1 MNARTSAAA
10 RGAALGEVPGA
21 NPTRAQV
28 EGGLIWAQSEGQVAH
43 FWVYIVCGLL
53 AWLGLPL
60 LFAAWRM
67 FRTSR
72 HRYELTDQ
80 RLSEQRGVF
89 LRDTEQLELFR
100 VRDISV
106 VEPIVQRLFGCG
118 RVVLLTTD
126 RTTPVVVLNA
136 VSEPH
141 GVADLIRASVQAC
154 RMANGVR
161 EVQE

>member
-1 MNARTSAAA
+1 MSQRISATA
-10 RGAALGEVPGA
+10 RGVALSDA
-21 NPTRAQV
+21 NPGDSTHAQQEV
-28 EGGLIWAQSEGQVAH
+28 GVLWEQSEGQVSNLGA
-43 FWVYIVCGLL
+43 YLLCGLFV
-53 AWLGLPL
+53 WLVVPL
-60 LFAAWRM
+60 VIAIWLLL
-67 FRTSR
+67 RTSR

-106 VEPIVQRLFGCG
+106 VEPMVQRLFGCG

-126 RTTPVVVLNA
+126 RTTPVVILNA
-136 VSEPH
+136 VSQPH
-141 GVADLIRASVQAC
+141 SVADLIRERVQAC
-154 RMANGVR
+154 RLVNGVR

>member
-1 MNARTSAAA
+1 
-10 RGAALGEVPGA
+10 
-21 NPTRAQV
+21 TRAQV

-43 FWVYIVCGLL
+43 FWVYLVCGLL

-80 RLSEQRGVF
+80 RLAEQRGVF

-106 VEPIVQRLFGCG
+106 VEPI
-118 RVVLLTTD
+118 
-126 RTTPVVVLNA
+126 
-136 VSEPH
+136 
-141 GVADLIRASVQAC
+141 
-154 RMANGVR
+154 
-161 EVQE
+161 